1 MARIRPIEASKAAV
15 GYDRYTSVRDVHLNQ
30 RSFAT
35 RGMSG
40 HNGREGPIY
49 PDSFH
54 GRGTNA
60 RGPTPGIIIT
70 TLILPMP
77 STATAN
83 PCVSDRGRMNGR
95 SLTRGSALRR
105 DAESLQTATM
115 EVRK

>member
-1 MARIRPIEASKAAV
+1 
-15 GYDRYTSVRDVHLNQ
+15 
-30 RSFAT
+30 
-35 RGMSG
+35 MSG
-40 HNGREGPIY
+40 HDGREGPVY

-60 RGPTPGIIIT
+60 PDPTLGIITT

-105 DAESLQTATM
+105 DAARLQTTTK
-115 EVRK
+115 E